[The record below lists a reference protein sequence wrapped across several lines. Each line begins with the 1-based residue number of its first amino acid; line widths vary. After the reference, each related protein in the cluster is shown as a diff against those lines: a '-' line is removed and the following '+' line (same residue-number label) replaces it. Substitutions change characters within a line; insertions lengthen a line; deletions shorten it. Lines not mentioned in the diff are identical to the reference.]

1 MANSKGQRTR
11 EALVAAAIQRF
22 SVDGIKGVTLT
33 DIARSVGIS
42 PAAVY
47 AYFPGKEALFTAAVD
62 WDAAGLIQRAMAAL
76 LDGPLATEWTGL
88 VGVLLDGLP
97 HHPLA
102 RRVLAGLEPEQTER
116 LVGIPALVNLRVGIT
131 RLVAAGQ
138 AAGEFRPDIDAGLV
152 GDGLGT
158 IVLSLLIAILQSG
171 GRPDEDRVEGVAA
184 VLDAALRVPA
194 SKHPAV
200 GSSITPTPRSSEQ

>member
-1 MANSKGQRTR
+1 VPPLASSKGQRTR

-22 SVDGIKGVTLT
+22 AVEGIKGVTLT
-33 DIARSVGIS
+33 DIARVVGIS

-62 WDAAGLIQRAMAAL
+62 ADAAGLIQRAMAAL
-76 LDGPLATEWTGL
+76 LEGPVATDWTGL
-88 VGVLLDGLP
+88 IGVLLDGLP
-97 HHPLA
+97 DHPLA

-116 LVGIPALVNLRVGIT
+116 LVGIPALVNLRAGIAQ
-131 RLVAAGQ
+131 LVAAGQ
-138 AAGEFRPDIDAGLV
+138 AAGEFRPDIDAGRV

-171 GRPDEDRVEGVAA
+171 GRPDETRVDGVAA

-194 SKHPAV
+194 SKHPAKA
-200 GSSITPTPRSSEQ
+200 GSE